1 MSEIARRLTIEHGV
15 LHTQL
20 VKQFGQD
27 NASYTVHRIYNNL
40 KSCFTNGIGIN
51 QFKRQ
56 HTVNVAL
63 VEAIV
68 LGVMAQVVYICV
80 CKVGLFGYF
89 QKLFAIGSR

>member
-1 MSEIARRLTIEHGV
+1 MSEIARRLTVEHGV

-27 NASYTVHRIYNNL
+27 NTSYTVHRIYNNL
-40 KSCFTNGIGIN
+40 KFRLANGVGIN

-63 VEAIV
+63 IEAIV
-68 LGVMAQVVYICV
+68 LGVTAQVVYICV
-80 CKVGLFGYF
+80 CKVGSFGYF
-89 QKLFAIGSR
+89 QKFFTISSR